1 MDSNS
6 LKDETIKSLGSSNL
20 SPEEKAK
27 IAKDI
32 FATLKD
38 TPKDSTDKVQ
48 TVIDYIKSI
57 FIPTWGI
64 FIGINRIS
72 DGDNVNGWMCIILSI
87 ISIILTIYS
96 LSFLFKGGSQTGLNQ
111 GTINQYIK
119 TYKSINQPISQ

>member
-20 SPEEKAK
+20 SPEEKAQ

>member
-20 SPEEKAK
+20 SPEEKAQ

-38 TPKDSTDKVQ
+38 TPKDSTYKVQ